1 MASSKQDPTV
11 LHLATWQAGKL
22 RSWNM
27 RRRNPKP
34 RRLMP
39 VARLRKVDL
48 KTTKPRKGK
57 Q

>member
-48 KTTKPRKGK
+48 KTSKPRKGK